1 MTNNKL
7 MTINKGNTGWA
18 DATNKCKSEFT
29 WKFNNMRYALRK
41 RSLMLR
47 DRCSH

>member
-7 MTINKGNTGWA
+7 MTINKGNSGWA
-18 DATNKCKSEFT
+18 DTVIDANQNLLG
-29 WKFNNMRYALRK
+29 KFNNIRYALRK

>member
-1 MTNNKL
+1 LRITPVAYNSNMTNNKL

-29 WKFNNMRYALRK
+29 WKIQ
-41 RSLMLR
+41 
-47 DRCSH
+47 